1 LASGVFVLDADGNT
15 GAVNLAELE
24 RARGPLPETLVST
37 TGKGRHYWFRTDA
50 PIPCSIGKIAEGI
63 DIRGDGGYVAAPPSI
78 HPNGAVYRWATDL
91 PPATAPDWLVR
102 LAQQPKP
109 VPISERALATIRPPS
124 GPPRAYGKAALDREI
139 DALAQVQ
146 KGSRNAAL
154 NEASFRLYQLVAG
167 GELDDGEVKE
177 RLLAAAQAN
186 GLMTDPEDGPCA
198 VLRTIASGA
207 KAGLRFPRSRR
218 GRS

>member
-1 LASGVFVLDADGNT
+1 
-15 GAVNLAELE
+15 
-24 RARGPLPETLVST
+24 
-37 TGKGRHYWFRTDA
+37 
-50 PIPCSIGKIAEGI
+50 
-63 DIRGDGGYVAAPPSI
+63 
-78 HPNGAVYRWATDL
+78 
-91 PPATAPDWLVR
+91 